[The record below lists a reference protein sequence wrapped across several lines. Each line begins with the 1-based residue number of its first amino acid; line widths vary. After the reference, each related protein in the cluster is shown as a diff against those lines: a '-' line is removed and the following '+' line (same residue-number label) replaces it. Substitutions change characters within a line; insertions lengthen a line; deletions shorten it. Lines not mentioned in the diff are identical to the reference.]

1 MSKLILILAVK
12 ILLVTTFASAVDPG
26 DDFART
32 MNKKLIDLPK
42 HETLTHLR
50 LYWHDSLGGQNP
62 STVRI
67 QQPVSNSSLFGSISM
82 MDDALTTDVMKNST
96 VVGQAQGIYA
106 GAAQGEISLL
116 MVMNFAFKTGKYN
129 GSTITI
135 LGRNPVMEKAR
146 EMPVVGG
153 SGMFRFARGYVE
165 ARTKFVDLKS
175 GVAIV
180 EYNCYVLHY

>member
-1 MSKLILILAVK
+1 MTKLILILVAE
-12 ILLVTTFASAVDPG
+12 IFLLTAIASAG

-50 LYWHDSLGGQNP
+50 LYWHDSIGGQNP

-82 MDDALTTDVMKNST
+82 TDDALTTDVMK
-96 VVGQAQGIYA
+96 
-106 GAAQGEISLL
+106 
-116 MVMNFAFKTGKYN
+116 
-129 GSTITI
+129 IT
-135 LGRNPVMEKAR
+135 RPWNPVMEKVR

>member
-1 MSKLILILAVK
+1 MSKLILILVAE
-12 ILLVTTFASAVDPG
+12 IFLLTAIASG
-26 DDFART
+26 GDFART
-32 MNKKLIDLPK
+32 MNKRFIDLPK

-50 LYWHDSLGGQNP
+50 LYWHDSTGGQKP
-62 STVRI
+62 SSVRI
-67 QQPVSNSSLFGSISM
+67 QQPVSNSSLFGSVSM
-82 MDDALTTDVMKNST
+82 MDDALTTHVLRNST

-106 GAAQGEISLL
+106 GAAQGEIGFL
-116 MVMNFAFKTGKYN
+116 MVMNFAFTTGKYN

-135 LGRNPVMEKAR
+135 LGRNAAMEKVR

-165 ARTKFVDLKS
+165 ARTKLFDLES